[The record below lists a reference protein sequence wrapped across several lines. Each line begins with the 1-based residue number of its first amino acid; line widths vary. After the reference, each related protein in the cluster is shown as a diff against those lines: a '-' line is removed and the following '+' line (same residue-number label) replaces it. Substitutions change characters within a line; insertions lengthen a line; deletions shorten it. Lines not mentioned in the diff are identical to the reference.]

1 MNKIIKEILVGSLL
15 GDASIKRT
23 LSGKAYVT
31 FEQSIKKSE
40 YITYL
45 YDLVSSN
52 GIPIKKNTITTYSRN
67 DDRFGVTNQSLYFRT
82 EAIEELKPLADLF
95 LDESGKKL
103 VPPTIAE
110 HLTERG
116 LAHWIMDDGQRVP
129 RGGVT
134 LCTDSFK
141 SEEVGILRDA
151 LKTNFNLVTSIHNK
165 KSSSGSSVY
174 ERIYVNKESLD
185 SIKSSLSTHL
195 HDSMLY
201 KINLDKNIK
210 QDTEG
215 FISDS
220 DIISDIDIFDT

>member
-1 MNKIIKEILVGSLL
+1 MNKIIKEMLVGNLL

-23 LSGKAYVT
+23 LSGKSYVT

-40 YITYL
+40 YLNYL
-45 YDLVSSN
+45 YNLVKEN
-52 GIPIKKNTITTYSRN
+52 GIPLKKESITTYSRN
-67 DDRFGVTNQSLYFRT
+67 DERFGVTNQSLYFRT
-82 EAIEELKPLADLF
+82 EAIEELNPLADLF
-95 LDESGKKL
+95 LDDSGKKII
-103 VPPTIAE
+103 PHNISE

-134 LCTDSFK
+134 LCTDSFN
-141 SEEVGILRDA
+141 SEEVGILRQA
-151 LKTNFNLVTSIHNK
+151 LSTNFNLVTSIHNK
-165 KSSSGSSVY
+165 KSQTGSVY
-174 ERIYVNKESLD
+174 ERIYVNKDSLD
-185 SIKSSLSTHL
+185 SIKPILATHL

-201 KINLDKNIK
+201 KVNLDKDFK

-220 DIISDIDIFDT
+220 EVISDIDIFDT